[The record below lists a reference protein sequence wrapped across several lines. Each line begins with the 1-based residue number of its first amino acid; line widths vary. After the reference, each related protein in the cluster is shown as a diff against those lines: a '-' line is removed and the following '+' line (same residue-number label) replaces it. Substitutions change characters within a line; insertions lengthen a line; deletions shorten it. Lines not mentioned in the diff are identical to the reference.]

1 MNDISLNMNQIF
13 VNNAVKM
20 NENPL
25 NMNQFF
31 SNMN

>member
-25 NMNQFF
+25 NMNQIF